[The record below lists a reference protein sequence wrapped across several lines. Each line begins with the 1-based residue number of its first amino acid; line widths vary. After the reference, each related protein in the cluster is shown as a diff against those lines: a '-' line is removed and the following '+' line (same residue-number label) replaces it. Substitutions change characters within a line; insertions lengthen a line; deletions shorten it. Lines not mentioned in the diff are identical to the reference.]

1 MTTLILTLLAL
12 LLTLYAHELGHFGKR
27 IEFGLPYGA
36 RSVQARFRYGG
47 LVVNGLIAFLVFY
60 FKPENLFLQLFGLF
74 NFLHF
79 TLYLILGSFNN
90 ERLGYLKLK
99 TFDDVENKYG
109 FITIPVALL
118 FFYYFGSYYLEIIKG
133 VLI

>member
-1 MTTLILTLLAL
+1 MTTLILAILAL
-12 LLTLYAHELGHFGKR
+12 LFTLYVHELGHAGRK
-27 IEFGLPYGA
+27 IEFGFPFGV
-36 RSVQARFRYGG
+36 RSIQARFRYGG

-60 FKPENLFLQLFGLF
+60 FKPENLLLQLFGLM

-90 ERLGYLKLK
+90 ERLGYLKFK
-99 TFDDVENKYG
+99 TFDDVENKYWY
-109 FITIPVALL
+109 IAVPVALF
-118 FFYYFGSYYLEIIKG
+118 FFYYFGNYYLNMIE